1 MQSYTKVFILLS
13 LLAASI
19 TLISFYH
26 PEQGNLINEVEDNLD
41 CGFTDDFSTFLKNNG
56 IFYLIQVIQRSN
68 SIDPILNVELLE
80 ENLHLLKK

>member
-26 PEQGNLINEVEDNLD
+26 PEQGNLSNEVGDNLD
-41 CGFTDDFSTFLKNNG
+41 CGFTDDFSTFLNKNG
-56 IFYLIQVIQRSN
+56 IFLSWPGFIVSYF
-68 SIDPILNVELLE
+68 NVVGFGKLVG
-80 ENLHLLKK
+80 